1 MTTLVATRQALELL
15 SMSDQQKRRTSKRL
29 AGRSPERD
37 EVQGSGPGRRRNA
50 DGRTAAADYEQDDD
64 FQFVRK
70 SKRPKTEEQEPP
82 KKTGRGRTSAKEK
95 ATPELSAISESP
107 KAASSAAAAKT
118 TATAG
123 TRKSS
128 RRKQSGDAPEE
139 PQQQPP
145 KRATRQS
152 KRLSGENN
160 GEEPKAN
167 GASRKQ
173 GPGKERPRRV
183 AVQERQEEEVDE
195 VEVSP
200 PSPLAPVESTKIALP
215 MSDTPIINRNK
226 DMRKKGNS
234 NRRSSL
240 GSRGRRASSLIESG
254 QSAIPHR
261 EVDPTEFY
269 KHIEADLVEPR
280 RMKQLLMWCG
290 ERALSAKPPL
300 GTKNA
305 DAILGAR
312 AIQDQILKDFAS
324 RSEFSDW
331 FTRDD
336 VESRAKVVLKPNPR
350 NLEMDEKL
358 ALRREKEAW
367 LSMKKLPP
375 EQPPLFSPD
384 EPDQIVLPDFDLLDE
399 DDGKLRGELADEAN
413 SFAALRS
420 KTESRLR
427 KIQSSLE
434 FQIDQFADNVH
445 KLEQRVLVAGKEAD
459 KVLKLSALRLRER
472 EQRERT
478 SAGTRDMPI
487 MEVLRSLGQILPEGN
502 GG

>member
-29 AGRSPERD
+29 A
-37 EVQGSGPGRRRNA
+37 
-50 DGRTAAADYEQDDD
+50 AAADYEQDDD

-70 SKRPKTEEQEPP
+70 SKRPKTEEEKEPP
-82 KKTGRGRTSAKEK
+82 KKTGRGRASAKDK
-95 ATPELSAISESP
+95 AARELSAISESP
-107 KAASSAAAAKT
+107 KALPSVAAAT
-118 TATAG
+118 TTTTTTG

-128 RRKQSGDAPEE
+128 RRKQNVDAPEE
-139 PQQQPP
+139 PQQQPQ

-152 KRLSGENN
+152 KRLSGDSNV
-160 GEEPKAN
+160 EEPKAN

-173 GPGKERPRRV
+173 GRGKGRPPRV
-183 AVQERQEEEVDE
+183 VLEEEPEEEVDE
-195 VEVSP
+195 VAASP
-200 PSPLAPVESTKIALP
+200 PTPPAPVESTKIALP

-261 EVDPTEFY
+261 EVDPAEFY

-300 GTKNA
+300 GTPNS

-312 AIQDQILKDFAS
+312 AIQDQILRDFAS

-331 FTRDD
+331 FSRDD
-336 VESRAKVVLKPNPR
+336 AEPRAKVVLKPNPR
-350 NLEMDEKL
+350 NIEMDEKL
-358 ALRREKEAW
+358 ASLQEKIDRLRREKEAW
-367 LSMKKLPP
+367 LLMKKLPP
-375 EQPPLFSPD
+375 EQPPLFSAD

-399 DDGKLRGELADEAN
+399 DDGKLRGQLADEAN
-413 SFAALRS
+413 SSAALRS
-420 KTESRLR
+420 RTELRLK

-445 KLEQRVLVAGKEAD
+445 KLEQRVQVAGKEAD
-459 KVLKLSALRLRER
+459 RVLKLSAVRLRER
-472 EQRERT
+472 EQREKT

>member
-128 RRKQSGDAPEE
+128 RRKQSGDGPEE

-152 KRLSGENN
+152 KRLSGEDN

-173 GPGKERPRRV
+173 GRGKERPRRV

-305 DAILGAR
+305 DAILGGTSEATRCWGSRRCTDHGAAR

-358 ALRREKEAW
+358 ASLQEKIDRRVIW
-367 LSMKKLPP
+367 
-375 EQPPLFSPD
+375 
-384 EPDQIVLPDFDLLDE
+384 I
-399 DDGKLRGELADEAN
+399 N
-413 SFAALRS
+413 
-420 KTESRLR
+420 
-427 KIQSSLE
+427 
-434 FQIDQFADNVH
+434 
-445 KLEQRVLVAGKEAD
+445 LVM
-459 KVLKLSALRLRER
+459 V
-472 EQRERT
+472 
-478 SAGTRDMPI
+478 
-487 MEVLRSLGQILPEGN
+487 
-502 GG
+502 